1 MWQLEVEPSYPLV
14 WPTQN
19 SFCQFCSTRNPQDN
33 FAIGD
38 LAFPG
43 VIENTFMSELTIVNC
58 LFENNSY
65 GADDNNPAVS
75 LVALFFRLFA
85 PPIKACP
92 SGLSNLHL
100 CCILQPF
107 GYAVRSFGPLT
118 IESSCF
124 IGNTF
129 RTFGSVQA
137 YGSVEASDNYVS
149 TNQKDLHC
157 SFVASFESG
166 NEQTPECINAD
177 LDKCGF
183 TQPPTPSP
191 TVNTNTDPITVV
203 PTAAPS
209 TGTAPVDTTGGETT
223 PATTGGQGSSS
234 SSRITYSVTLS
245 TTLIFSLLASFV
257 MG

>member
-75 LVALFFRLFA
+75 LVARFFRLFA

-191 TVNTNTDPITVV
+191 TVNPDPITTTV
-203 PTAAPS
+203 PTIAPTTGAPVES
-209 TGTAPVDTTGGETT
+209 ANGGGTATSTTT
-223 PATTGGQGSSS
+223 AGGQGSSS
-234 SSRITYSVTLS
+234 SSRTSYSDSTSMVVTLA
-245 TTLIFSLLASFV
+245 LALVSFL
-257 MG
+257 